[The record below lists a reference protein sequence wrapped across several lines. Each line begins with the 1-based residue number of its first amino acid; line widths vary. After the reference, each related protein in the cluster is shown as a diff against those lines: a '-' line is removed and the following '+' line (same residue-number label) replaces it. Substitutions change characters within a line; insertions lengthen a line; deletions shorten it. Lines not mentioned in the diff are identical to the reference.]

1 MTARPPL
8 GRAALVS
15 VAAWLVF
22 LLVCGV
28 VILRS
33 QFTTDLSAFLPRS
46 PTPAQ
51 QMLLEQ
57 LRDGLA

>member
-28 VILRS
+28 VILRHWS
-33 QFTTDLSAFLPRS
+33 NIKRLLSGKEAAVVGRA
-46 PTPAQ
+46 AQ
-51 QMLLEQ
+51 
-57 LRDGLA
+57 